1 MKLSKLLILICM
13 GLVLSAVGGY
23 LLFGGDGN
31 EEGKIIQEMEQAA
44 ETADLTL
51 EEIHYVETKGDKK
64 EWELRAKSGQH
75 FRKDDYTTLE
85 DLTVTFYAEEG
96 RIITLRGDKGSMK
109 GRKEIEVWGN
119 VVITSSDGYRV
130 STNSLRF
137 DDEKQQISTAEPIM
151 LEGKEGLQVKGVGA
165 VVYLKKKTLSI
176 LRKVRVKQGNREAT
190 SHEATYYHRESKLV
204 LQGEPVVREGDNWV
218 TGKRIIYYIEEKR
231 SVAEGE
237 GEERVT
243 VTIIPREEKQ

>member
-13 GLVLSAVGGY
+13 GVVLVAVGGY
-23 LLFGGDGN
+23 LLFGGGGD
-31 EEGKIIQEMEQAA
+31 EEDEIIQEMKQAA

-51 EEIHYVETKGDKK
+51 EEVHYVETKGDKK

-85 DLTVTFYAEEG
+85 DLTVTFYADEG

-109 GRKEIEVWGN
+109 GRKEIEVRGD

-137 DDEKQQISTAEPIM
+137 DDEQRQISTEDPVM
-151 LEGKEGLQVKGVGA
+151 FEGKRLQVKGVGA
-165 VVYLKKKTLSI
+165 VVDLKTKKLFI
-176 LRKVRVKQGNREAT
+176 LRKVQTVI
-190 SHEATYYHRESKLV
+190 
-204 LQGEPVVREGDNWV
+204 EG
-218 TGKRIIYYIEEKR
+218 
-231 SVAEGE
+231 
-237 GEERVT
+237 
-243 VTIIPREEKQ
+243 

>member
-13 GLVLSAVGGY
+13 GVVLVAVGGY
-23 LLFGGDGN
+23 LLWGGGGD
-31 EEGKIIQEMEQAA
+31 EEDEIIQEMKQVA

-85 DLTVTFYAEEG
+85 DLTVTFYADEG

-109 GRKEIEVWGN
+109 GRKEIEVRGD

-130 STNSLRF
+130 STNSLRY
-137 DDEKQQISTAEPIM
+137 DDEKQQIFTEDPVM
-151 LEGKEGLQVKGVGA
+151 FKGKRLQVKGVGA
-165 VVYLKKKTLSI
+165 VVDLKTKKLSI
-176 LRKVRVKQGNREAT
+176 LREVQTVI
-190 SHEATYYHRESKLV
+190 
-204 LQGEPVVREGDNWV
+204 EG
-218 TGKRIIYYIEEKR
+218 
-231 SVAEGE
+231 
-237 GEERVT
+237 
-243 VTIIPREEKQ
+243 

>member
-13 GLVLSAVGGY
+13 GVILVAVGGY
-23 LLFGGDGN
+23 LLFGGGGD
-31 EEGKIIQEMEQAA
+31 EEDEIIQEMKQAA

-85 DLTVTFYAEEG
+85 DLTVTFYAAEG
-96 RIITLRGDKGSMK
+96 RIITLRGDEGSMK
-109 GRKEIEVWGN
+109 GRKEIEVRGD

-137 DDEKQQISTAEPIM
+137 DDAKQQIFTEDPVM
-151 LEGKEGLQVKGVGA
+151 FEGKRLQVQGVGA
-165 VVYLKKKTLSI
+165 VVDLKTKKLFI
-176 LRKVRVKQGNREAT
+176 LRKVQTVI
-190 SHEATYYHRESKLV
+190 
-204 LQGEPVVREGDNWV
+204 EG
-218 TGKRIIYYIEEKR
+218 
-231 SVAEGE
+231 
-237 GEERVT
+237 
-243 VTIIPREEKQ
+243 